1 MRIDRAEPR
10 ANRAVAVEAAWRSR
24 RRGMQENGVARVLI
38 GLALYNG
45 AEHVAAQLD
54 SIAAQDH
61 QDWRLIVSDDGST
74 DDGPQI
80 VRNFA
85 TRFPDGRVTLMQGPR
100 AGATRNFLS
109 MMALPEADEY
119 LSLADQDDVWRPEK
133 LSRALAA
140 LQARSDAGLYS
151 ACTTIC
157 DAQLTP
163 LAGSRRFAGPY
174 NFRNALV
181 QAVTAGNTCVLTP
194 EAIRRVRQAA
204 SAAMA
209 RGVES
214 HDWWLYQI
222 VSGMGMTII
231 RDDAEVLL
239 YRQHGDNLKGR
250 NDTIPAMRA
259 RLGQLFAGDYGGWLH
274 DNVAALSSVSEQ
286 LTPENQEVLAR
297 FRAALGQPGWSM
309 AREFAR
315 LGLRRQTLAGT
326 AALYAAALGGRLRQ
340 AA

>member
-1 MRIDRAEPR
+1 M
-10 ANRAVAVEAAWRSR
+10 
-24 RRGMQENGVARVLI
+24 ARVLI

-61 QDWRLIVSDDGST
+61 PDWRLVVSDDGSS
-74 DDGPQI
+74 DGGPQI
-80 VRNFA
+80 VRDFA
-85 TRFPDGRVTLMQGPR
+85 ARYPDGRVRLVQGPG

-119 LSLADQDDVWRPEK
+119 LSWADQDDVWLPGK

-140 LQARSDAGLYS
+140 LRARPAAGLYS

-163 LAGSRRFAGPY
+163 LAGSRRFAGPFD
-174 NFRNALV
+174 FRNALV

-194 EAIRRVRQAA
+194 AAIRLARQAA
-204 SAAMA
+204 PAASQV
-209 RGVES
+209 GVES

-222 VSGMGMTII
+222 VSGAGLGII

-250 NDTIPAMRA
+250 NDTIPAMKA

-274 DNVAALSSVSEQ
+274 ENVAALSAVSEL
-286 LTPENQEVLAR
+286 LTPANQQVLAR
-297 FRAALGQPGWSM
+297 FRKALSRPGWAM
-309 AREFAR
+309 AQEFAC
-315 LGLRRQTLAGT
+315 LGLRRQTPAGT
-326 AALYAAALGGRLRQ
+326 AALYVAALGGKLRQ
-340 AA
+340 IP

>member
-1 MRIDRAEPR
+1 M
-10 ANRAVAVEAAWRSR
+10 
-24 RRGMQENGVARVLI
+24 ARVLI

-61 QDWRLIVSDDGST
+61 RDWRLVVSDDGSL
-74 DDGPQI
+74 DDGPRQ
-80 VRNFA
+80 VQEFA
-85 TRFPDGRVTLMQGPR
+85 AGFSAGRVTLIRGPG

-109 MMALPEADEY
+109 MMALPAADEY

-133 LSRALAA
+133 LGKALAA
-140 LQARSDAGLYS
+140 LQARPEAGLYS

-163 LAGSRRFAGPY
+163 LAGSRRFAGPFD
-174 NFRNALV
+174 FRNALV

-194 EAIRRVRQAA
+194 AAIRLARQAA
-204 SAAMA
+204 PAAMDV
-209 RGVES
+209 GVES

-222 VSGMGMTII
+222 VSGAGLGII
-231 RDDAEVLL
+231 RDDAEVLF

-250 NDTIPAMRA
+250 NDTIPAMKA

-274 DNVAALSSVSEQ
+274 DNVAALSAASGL
-286 LTPENQEVLAR
+286 LTPENQQVLTE
-297 FRAALGQPGWSM
+297 FRAALARPGWTM
-309 AREFAR
+309 ARDFAR
-315 LGLRRQTLAGT
+315 LGLRRQTPAGT
-326 AALYAAALGGRLRQ
+326 AALYAAALGGRLRKTV
-340 AA
+340 